1 MMNNEFKSLE
11 PSLKS
16 IIDKLGIDHRN
27 VNEFRNPFLLLFT
40 LRYLSSSV
48 ISHELVFTK
57 ELSFDYLLGQREKGF
72 SEKLM
77 NTIHLLVKENPRVFN
92 DGNGLIELSSA
103 VWGKSNQWNSVLY
116 NATRALGSLPL
127 EEYYQREPK
136 IFANCFQ
143 LLIDYFTE
151 YGGRYA
157 SDLYS
162 PESVG
167 FLLVALLE
175 PSSEGSVYDP
185 VCGSGGFLAAAANYI
200 REREGDECE
209 IELTGQELDFST
221 WLVAKLRMIVNG
233 YESAQIFLGDTLHDP
248 KNLCQNGEFEQFDTI
263 LANPPFSLKSWNK
276 SKIEDKRF
284 EYGTPPNGIAD
295 YAFILH
301 VLYSLKNNGGAAI
314 IVPTGVLFRGG
325 VEGGIREKIIEEN
338 FVDAVISLPP
348 NMFNGTVIAANILI
362 LKKNKEN
369 KEIIFIDAS
378 KEFTTYQA
386 KNILSSEAI
395 NQIVSCYKHRV
406 SVDSF
411 SYCANIDE
419 VRSNGFLLQVSNY
432 LREKVDADDESLTSI
447 FERQCKLEGKLNILQ
462 KEMSVLAGELL

>member
-143 LLIDYFTE
+143 LLIDYFT
-151 YGGRYA
+151 G
-157 SDLYS
+157 L
-162 PESVG
+162 
-167 FLLVALLE
+167 
-175 PSSEGSVYDP
+175 
-185 VCGSGGFLAAAANYI
+185 
-200 REREGDECE
+200 
-209 IELTGQELDFST
+209 
-221 WLVAKLRMIVNG
+221 
-233 YESAQIFLGDTLHDP
+233 
-248 KNLCQNGEFEQFDTI
+248 
-263 LANPPFSLKSWNK
+263 
-276 SKIEDKRF
+276 
-284 EYGTPPNGIAD
+284 
-295 YAFILH
+295 
-301 VLYSLKNNGGAAI
+301 
-314 IVPTGVLFRGG
+314 
-325 VEGGIREKIIEEN
+325 VEGTH
-338 FVDAVISLPP
+338 L
-348 NMFNGTVIAANILI
+348 
-362 LKKNKEN
+362 
-369 KEIIFIDAS
+369 IFIV
-378 KEFTTYQA
+378 Q
-386 KNILSSEAI
+386 
-395 NQIVSCYKHRV
+395 NQLV
-406 SVDSF
+406 F
-411 SYCANIDE
+411 
-419 VRSNGFLLQVSNY
+419 FW
-432 LREKVDADDESLTSI
+432 
-447 FERQCKLEGKLNILQ
+447 
-462 KEMSVLAGELL
+462 